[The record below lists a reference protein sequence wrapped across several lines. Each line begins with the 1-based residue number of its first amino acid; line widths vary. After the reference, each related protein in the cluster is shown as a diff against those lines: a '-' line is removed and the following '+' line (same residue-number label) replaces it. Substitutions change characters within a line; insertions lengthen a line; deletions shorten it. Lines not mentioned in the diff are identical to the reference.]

1 MMVDNFSF
9 LLALGSK
16 MLSLP
21 IFVCWIVA
29 HTDKKKKKLY
39 FLIKIIYI
47 HL

>member
-16 MLSLP
+16 MLYVFTYICLLNSSS
-21 IFVCWIVA
+21 
-29 HTDKKKKKLY
+29 HRQKKNLY

-47 HL
+47 DL